1 MVVDGVSLIGSRDV
15 RPEGATFHGVDPRS
29 GDELEPAFGECGA
42 TEVRAA
48 TTLAAEAFGV
58 YRRTTPDVRAGFL
71 ESIAAGI
78 EAVSEELWERV
89 QAETGLPLARVQGE
103 TARTC
108 GQLRLFAS
116 VVRDGAWRDVRID
129 PALPGRTPLPRPD
142 LRSRTVPLGPVA
154 VFGASNFPLA
164 FSVAG
169 GDTASALAAGCP
181 VVVKAHPAHPGTSE
195 IVGRAVR
202 DAVAAHDLPEGVF
215 SLLQGTTHD
224 LGTTLVT
231 DPRIKA
237 VGFTGSRGGGLA
249 LVAAAQARQ
258 VPIPVYAEMS
268 AVNPVFLL
276 PGALADRADDIAR
289 GFVTSLTGSA
299 GQLCTKPGLVFVADD
314 AGADAFVEAA
324 TASLADVAAGPMLTG
339 GIAGAFDDAT
349 GRTGGTEGVR
359 EVATG
364 REPAGVEVSS
374 TPRLFE
380 TSDAALDEHPDLQDE
395 MFGPAALV
403 VRVKDPARLPELASR
418 LEGQLTATLH
428 VGPGDEALARRL
440 VDELE
445 LVAGRLLVDG
455 WPTGVDVGHTMVH
468 GGPFPATSAPA
479 TTSVGSRA
487 IERFLRPVA
496 YQDVPPALLPPELH
510 DDNPY
515 AVPRTV
521 DGRLEAAPTEE

>member
-1 MVVDGVSLIGSRDV
+1 MTVDGVSLIGSRDV
-15 RPEGATFHGVDPRS
+15 SPAGATFHGIDPRT
-29 GDELEPAFGECGA
+29 GADLEPPFGEAGPAEVEAATRLAADAFGAFRA
-42 TEVRAA
+42 TTPEVRAA
-48 TTLAAEAFGV
+48 
-58 YRRTTPDVRAGFL
+58 FL
-71 ESIAAGI
+71 ESIAAHI
-78 EAVSEELWERV
+78 EESTEELWPRV
-89 QAETGLPLARVQGE
+89 QAETGLPEGRVQGE

-108 GQLRLFAS
+108 GQLRLFAA
-116 VVRDGAWRDVRID
+116 VVRDGTWRDVRID
-129 PALPGRTPLPRPD
+129 PALPDRAPLPRPD
-142 LRSRTVPLGPVA
+142 LRSRAVPLGPVA

-202 DAVAAHDLPEGVF
+202 AAVAEHDLPEGVF
-215 SLLQGTTHD
+215 SLLQGTSHE
-224 LGTTLVT
+224 LGTALVT

-249 LVAAAQARQ
+249 LVAAAQARPL
-258 VPIPVYAEMS
+258 PIPVYAEMS

-276 PGALADRADDIAR
+276 PGALDDRADEIAR
-289 GFVTSLTGSA
+289 GFVGSLTGSA
-299 GQLCTKPGLVFVADD
+299 GQLCTKPGLVFVADGE
-314 AGADAFVEAA
+314 GADAFVAA
-324 TASLADVAAGPMLTG
+324 ASAALADVVAGPMLTA

-349 GRTGGTEGVR
+349 DRTAGTS
-359 EVATG
+359 
-364 REPAGVEVSS
+364 GVEQAAAGAAPDGLAASS

-380 TSDAALDEHPDLQDE
+380 TTDAVLDDQPALHDE

-403 VRVKDPARLPELASR
+403 VRVEDPARLPELAAR

-428 VGPGDEALARRL
+428 LGTGDEDLARDL
-440 VDELE
+440 VTELE
-445 LVAGRLLVDG
+445 LVAGRLVVDG

-496 YQDVPPALLPPELH
+496 YQDLPAALLPTELR

-521 DGRLEAAPTEE
+521 DGRLEPSPTKE